1 LVQIIK
7 VLEKHYVVNFQGSIY
22 TEVVLALFTLDGIF
36 SMESEANQ
44 KVVNKRK
51 IHILAWIC
59 LKMAK
64 KKVKNFM

>member
-1 LVQIIK
+1 M
-7 VLEKHYVVNFQGSIY
+7 Y

-36 SMESEANQ
+36 SMKSEANQ
-44 KVVNKRK
+44 KFFNKRK